1 MARGGRGRWCERL
14 TLQSPRQPR
23 SQGSTARPP
32 APWAS
37 SRPHSASSSAAASLS
52 RTSPA
57 DRKLIRCHVPTH
69 GNWPPRGGNGQGGTL
84 QQERGG
90 RRGAGGM
97 AAQGRGCRR
106 LSSKENAA
114 VSRTNRT
121 EPCSYDTC
129 PEKAMCHT
137 NAQTK
142 SLGQLLSRDPT
153 FDRPRGSGRDSV
165 DWRVRCLLCASCC
178 STPRSS
184 TPSPTRPTARRLAT
198 SNAALLALHATPSTP
213 H

>member
-23 SQGSTARPP
+23 SPGSTARPP

-52 RTSPA
+52 LAPLPR
-57 DRKLIRCHVPTH
+57 I
-69 GNWPPRGGNGQGGTL
+69 GNSSDATCPHTAI
-84 QQERGG
+84 G
-90 RRGAGGM
+90 RREGETAKGAHCSRSEGRAGGM

-121 EPCSYDTC
+121 ESCSYDTC
-129 PEKAMCHT
+129 PEKAMCKHKRSNQVVGPT
-137 NAQTK
+137 
-142 SLGQLLSRDPT
+142 SLSRPRRST
-153 FDRPRGSGRDSV
+153 DRG
-165 DWRVRCLLCASCC
+165 A
-178 STPRSS
+178 RSQLS
-184 TPSPTRPTARRLAT
+184 
-198 SNAALLALHATPSTP
+198 
-213 H
+213 